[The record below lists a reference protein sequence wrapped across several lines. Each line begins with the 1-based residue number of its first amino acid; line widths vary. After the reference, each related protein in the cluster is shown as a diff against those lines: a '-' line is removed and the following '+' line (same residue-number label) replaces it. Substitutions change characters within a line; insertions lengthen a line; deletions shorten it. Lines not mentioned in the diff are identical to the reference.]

1 VSGEAHP
8 KELDETWDSQ
18 IFRYSKMFPLKTKFF
33 CYQALL
39 FTHPCVPAPWF
50 VASSRVYTFLVCT
63 FLQMYP
69 DVPRADRAFL
79 PLGSLPNQGALSFRY
94 GAFLFACLSFPISI
108 VSRGRSSPHLPIA
121 PHVAAGLHIC
131 QSLLVVSLFVALLP
145 KPVGL
150 HHSPNCRVLPYSCH
164 DAADLHRTEDVVF
177 SP

>member
-1 VSGEAHP
+1 MSGEAHP
-8 KELDETWDSQ
+8 KELDEIWDSQ

-69 DVPRADRAFL
+69 DVPRVDRAFL
-79 PLGSLPNQGALSFRY
+79 ILTFLGSLPNQDALSFRY

-108 VSRGRSSPHLPIA
+108 PIR
-121 PHVAAGLHIC
+121 
-131 QSLLVVSLFVALLP
+131 LFEL
-145 KPVGL
+145 
-150 HHSPNCRVLPYSCH
+150 SYFNCFTRPQPSTFARRFPISYSWSK
-164 DAADLHRTEDVVF
+164 R
-177 SP
+177 